1 MLLRS
6 SRDVLFY
13 WSATLSRTILV
24 LISVCLAGRSQA
36 EEQSPQSD
44 QPVSIRG
51 TVVNSVT
58 HQPIAR
64 AQVYSPDNRFAAMTD
79 DQGHFEVAFPQTADT
94 GTVSKLRGSPLMAR
108 KPGFLPD
115 RDFPGQNFRLI
126 ANATD
131 HTIPLVPEA
140 ILMGRVGLDSSDTP
154 DGIQV
159 QLFQREIHDG
169 FAHWIPTQIAT
180 TNSKGEFR
188 FAELYA
194 GDYRVGTHEV
204 GDRDGADLIPGGK
217 IYAYP
222 PVYFPASSDFSSA
235 STIHLSPGKVF
246 EADVS
251 LARRQ
256 YYPIKISVRNG
267 PAAGMQ
273 INVTVSVRGDGAP
286 GYALGYNA
294 FDGTIRGALP
304 NGTYVVEASTF
315 TQQGATGMMTL
326 RVANAPAESGQLTL
340 LPDGA
345 IPVHVTEEFNS
356 PEVLPQNDRV
366 ISGNRAGRMYMRERH
381 QYLNVMLQ
389 PVSDFGRGRGAS
401 LRPPKG
407 PDDESLAI
415 ENVQQG
421 RYWVQVSSSK
431 GYAASVTS
439 GGSDL
444 RRQPLIVGPGGS
456 SPPIEI
462 TMRDD
467 TASFDG
473 NVEGANSAIDGP
485 GQSAS
490 SSSAPFAY
498 VYCIPLAGGPGQFT
512 KVWVSP
518 DGKFQSP
525 QIPPGEYRIL
535 AFSHQRNDLE
545 FRDAEA
551 MRPYESKGVQVSL
564 AAGQKEHLQLQL
576 ISTADDSAD

>member
-1 MLLRS
+1 MFDS
-6 SRDVLFY
+6 
-13 WSATLSRTILV
+13 SATLCRAILV
-24 LISVCLAGRSQA
+24 LISVYLVCGSQA
-36 EEQSPQSD
+36 QDQSPQSD
-44 QPVSIRG
+44 QPVSIHG
-51 TVVNSVT
+51 SVVNSVT
-58 HQPIAR
+58 HQPIGR

-79 DQGHFEVAFPQTADT
+79 DQGHFEITSEHPGDNASLNV
-94 GTVSKLRGSPLMAR
+94 LLMAR
-108 KPGFLPD
+108 KPGFLAD
-115 RDFPGQNFRLI
+115 RDSPGQNFRPIPGAADL
-126 ANATD
+126 
-131 HTIPLVPEA
+131 TIPLIPEA
-140 ILMGRVGLDSSDTP
+140 ILMGRIALDGSDTP

-159 QLFQREIHDG
+159 QLFQRDVHDG
-169 FAHWIPTQIAT
+169 LGHWIPREIAN

-188 FAELYA
+188 FSDLYA

-204 GDRDGADLIPGGK
+204 GNREASDIIPGAK
-217 IYAYP
+217 LYAYP

-235 STIHLSPGKVF
+235 STIHLSSGKVF
-246 EADVS
+246 EANFS

-256 YYPIKISVRNG
+256 YYPVKISVSNG
-267 PAAGMQ
+267 PPGTF
-273 INVTVSVRGDGAP
+273 INVSVSVRGDGAP

-315 TQQGATGMMTL
+315 TQQSATGMMTL

-356 PEVLPQNDRV
+356 PEVLPQYDRV
-366 ISGNRAGRMYMRERH
+366 TSGNRTGRMYLRERH

-407 PDDESLAI
+407 PNDESLAI

-431 GYAASVTS
+431 GYPASVTS

-473 NVEGANSAIDGP
+473 SVEGANSTIDLS

-490 SSSAPFAY
+490 TPFAY
-498 VYCIPLAGGPGQFT
+498 VYCIPLAGGAGQFT
-512 KVWVSP
+512 QVWVSP

-525 QIPPGEYRIL
+525 PIPPGEYRVL
-535 AFSHQRNDLE
+535 AFSHQRNDLQ

-551 MRPYESKGVQVSL
+551 MRPYESKGVLVSL
-564 AAGQKEHLQLQL
+564 VAGQKEHLQLQL
-576 ISTADDSAD
+576 ISTTDDSAD